1 MSHET
6 TARFTVERVLA
17 DAAHILAE
25 PAESVDPAENL
36 FDRGMDSVR
45 VMSLMEKW
53 RADGA
58 ETDFADL
65 AENPTVHAWVALLNG

>member
-1 MSHET
+1 
-6 TARFTVERVLA
+6 
-17 DAAHILAE
+17 
-25 PAESVDPAENL
+25 
-36 FDRGMDSVR
+36 MDSVR